1 MSTLTTALKA
11 EITRGAKREVNKAI
25 APLRKVNA
33 AHRRDIAAL
42 KREVT
47 QLRRELNVAEKA
59 LAKAAPSVSTEPEGS
74 TPKRARVTTKGIR
87 SARARLGLSADDFA
101 TLAGVSGQTIYLWEA
116 DKTTP
121 RPAQVEALVKL
132 RTMGKKEAAKLLEA
146 AGAKPEVAAAGKKP
160 AAKKAPAKKAAVK
173 KASAK
178 KAPTATKRATK
189 AAKSSAG
196 RMVSGNGDTKPSPV
210 KKAASRRTRAQKVA
224 PGGAASPSPAGVAV
238 QQGADQG

>member
-11 EITRGAKREVNKAI
+11 EITRGAKRELNKAI

-47 QLRRELNVAEKA
+47 QLRRELKVAEKA
-59 LAKAAPSVSTEPEGS
+59 LAKAAPSVSTEPEDS
-74 TPKRARVTTKGIR
+74 TPNRARVTTKGIR

-116 DKTTP
+116 DKTKP

-146 AGAKPEVAAAGKKP
+146 ARAKPEMAAAGKKP
-160 AAKKAPAKKAAVK
+160 AAKKA
-173 KASAK
+173 SAK
-178 KAPTATKRATK
+178 KTPTATKRATR
-189 AAKSSAG
+189 AAKSPAG
-196 RMVSGNGDTKPSPV
+196 RMVSGNGDTKPSPA
-210 KKAASRRTRAQKVA
+210 KKAASRRPRAQKVA
-224 PGGAASPSPAGVAV
+224 PGGAAHPSPAGVAA